1 MQCLRLLSFTR
12 LCRLWL
18 TTTMATEIPL
28 YREPIEPVPN
38 DPIDRVI
45 HYHVQTK
52 HHFNRYARA
61 LGYLDWA
68 NQPNP
73 FRRFEGTPLISLP
86 LLPPDED
93 PVAPTYDAI
102 YQYGKVPCQPVNFR
116 TLSRFFEF
124 ALALSAWKKAGESE
138 WPLRSN
144 PSSGNLHPT
153 EGYAVM
159 PQIEGLDLK
168 PGLYHYAPKE
178 HGLELRAEFPTE
190 QIAKLL
196 SPFPSGAF
204 LFGLTSVHWRE
215 AWKYGE
221 RAFRYCNH
229 DIGHAI
235 GSARIAGATL
245 GWNMALLDGLS
256 QNTTAMLLGS
266 DRTEDFGEAETE
278 HPDCLAVIWPVE
290 DVRGE
295 ALGVRGNKQEI
306 PLFLD
311 PALVSDLAS
320 SSWHGKANRLSGE
333 HGVDWEIIDEAA
345 KASWKVQAQ
354 QLIVSLPDSQFQ
366 EAPHPSLLTPHQFS
380 AGQIIRQRRS
390 AVSFDGKT
398 SITTATFF
406 RMMQQVMPCSDRPQ
420 LDRPMPWD
428 AWPYEPAIHLLLFV
442 HRVEGLTPGLY
453 FLARDPKKLSFI
465 QQSMNPELTWTPAP
479 KCPEGLPLYWL
490 LEGDAKKLAIQVS
503 CHQDIAADSA
513 FSFGMLAEFEGRL
526 REGGAWWYPR
536 LFWESGLLG
545 QVLYL
550 EAEAAGV
557 RATGIGCFF
566 DDPVHEIV
574 AMKGLSLQ
582 SLYHFTI
589 GGPVE
594 DGRLMTLPP
603 YEHLRRE
610 KKENTRDGHPNDEI
624 RG

>member
-1 MQCLRLLSFTR
+1 
-12 LCRLWL
+12 
-18 TTTMATEIPL
+18 MATDIPL
-28 YREPIEPVPN
+28 YREPVETVPT

-45 HYHVQTK
+45 RYHVQTK

-68 NQPNP
+68 NQPDP
-73 FRRFEGTPLISLP
+73 FRRFEGALLVSLP
-86 LLPPDED
+86 LLKPEEE
-93 PVAPTYDAI
+93 PVSPAYAATYRADA
-102 YQYGKVPCQPVNFR
+102 VFPQPISLR

-138 WPLRSN
+138 WALRSN

-153 EGYAVM
+153 EGYLVL
-159 PQIEGLDLK
+159 PQFDGLNLK

-178 HGLELRAEFPTE
+178 HGLELRAEFALE
-190 QIAKLL
+190 QVARLL
-196 SPFPSGAF
+196 APFPPGAF

-229 DIGHAI
+229 DVGHAI
-235 GSARIAGATL
+235 GSARIAAATL
-245 GWNMALLDGLS
+245 GWKMVLLDGVA
-256 QNTTAMLLGS
+256 QDTIAMLLGTH
-266 DRTEDFGEAETE
+266 RTDDFQDVEPE
-278 HPDCLAVIWPVE
+278 HPDCLAVIWPLR
-290 DVRGE
+290 DVKRE
-295 ALGVRGNKQEI
+295 TLGVKRQDMAEI

-311 PALVSDLAS
+311 PAVVKNLAECA
-320 SSWHGKANRLSGE
+320 WHGKANQLSRE
-333 HGVDWEIIDEAA
+333 HGVHWDIIDEVAE
-345 KASWKVQAQ
+345 ASWKTHYENTTTSLSIFFAQ
-354 QLIVSLPDSQFQ
+354 NT
-366 EAPHPSLLTPHQFS
+366 PHPLPLTPHGPL

-398 SITTATFF
+398 SISAATFF
-406 RMMQQVMPCSDRPQ
+406 NMMQLVMPRSDRPQ

-428 AWPYEPAIHLLLFV
+428 SWPYEPAIHLLLFV
-442 HRVEGLTPGLY
+442 HRVDDLKPGLY
-453 FLARDPKKLSFI
+453 FLVRDPQKLSFI
-465 QQSMNPELTWTPAP
+465 QQSMNPELTWTPVSG
-479 KCPEGLPLYWL
+479 CPDDLPLYWL
-490 LEGDAKKLAIQVS
+490 LEGDAKKAAIQIS
-503 CHQDIAADSA
+503 CHQEIAGDSA

-526 REGGAWWYPR
+526 REGGAWRYPR

-550 EAEAAGV
+550 EAEAAGM

-574 AMKGLSLQ
+574 AVKGLSLQ

-594 DGRLMTLPP
+594 DGRLKILPP
-603 YEHLRRE
+603 YHHLNR
-610 KKENTRDGHPNDEI
+610 
-624 RG
+624 

>member
-1 MQCLRLLSFTR
+1 
-12 LCRLWL
+12 
-18 TTTMATEIPL
+18 MATDIPL
-28 YREPIEPVPN
+28 DREPAEPVST

-45 HYHVQTK
+45 RYHVQTK
-52 HHFNRYARA
+52 HHFNHYARA

-73 FRRFEGTPLISLP
+73 FRRFEGAPLVSLP
-86 LLPPDED
+86 LLTLDED
-93 PVAPTYDAI
+93 PVSPAYDAI
-102 YQYGKVPCQPVNFR
+102 YQPAAVACRPVSVR

-138 WPLRSN
+138 WALRSN

-153 EGYAVM
+153 EGYLVL
-159 PQIEGLDLK
+159 PQMGGLDLTA
-168 PGLYHYAPKE
+168 GLYHYAPKE
-178 HGLELRAEFPTE
+178 HGLELRTEFPAE
-190 QIAKLL
+190 YVARLL
-196 SPFPSGAF
+196 APFPPRAF

-229 DIGHAI
+229 DVGHAI
-235 GSARIAGATL
+235 GTARIAAATL
-245 GWNMALLDGLS
+245 GWNMVLLDGLS
-256 QNTTAMLLGS
+256 QNTIAMLLGTN
-266 DRTEDFGEAETE
+266 RTDDFHDVEPE
-278 HPDCLAVIWPVE
+278 HPDCLAVVWPLR
-290 DVRGE
+290 DVKRE
-295 ALGVRGNKQEI
+295 TLDVKRDTEPAI

-311 PALVSDLAS
+311 SEIVQMIAATT
-320 SSWHGKANRLSGE
+320 WYGRANRLSGE
-333 HGVDWEIIDEAA
+333 HGVQWEIIDEAA
-345 KASWKVQAQ
+345 AASWKASYEQISVAAPTSVTSH
-354 QLIVSLPDSQFQ
+354 VSPFTSHD
-366 EAPHPSLLTPHQFS
+366 APS

-398 SITTATFF
+398 SISAATFF
-406 RMMQQVMPCSDRPQ
+406 RMMQLVIPRSDRPQ
-420 LDRPMPWD
+420 LERPMPWD
-428 AWPYEPAIHLLLFV
+428 VWPYEPAIHLLLFV
-442 HRVEGLTPGLY
+442 HRVDGLRPGLY
-453 FLARDPKKLSFI
+453 FLVRDPLKLSFI
-465 QQSMNPELTWTPAP
+465 QQSMNPELTWTRAP
-479 KCPEGLPLYWL
+479 GCPEELPLYWL
-490 LEGDAKKLAIQVS
+490 LEGDAKKLAIQIS
-503 CHQDIAADSA
+503 CHQEIAGDSA

-574 AMKGLSLQ
+574 AVKGLNLQ

-594 DGRLMTLPP
+594 DRRLMTLPA
-603 YEHLRRE
+603 YGHVKRE
-610 KKENTRDGHPNDEI
+610 REESAEC
-624 RG
+624 

>member
-1 MQCLRLLSFTR
+1 
-12 LCRLWL
+12 
-18 TTTMATEIPL
+18 MATEIPL
-28 YREPIEPVPN
+28 YREPVETVPT

-45 HYHVQTK
+45 RYHVQTK

-68 NQPNP
+68 NQPDP
-73 FRRFEGTPLISLP
+73 FRRFEGAPLISLP
-86 LLPPDED
+86 LLTPEED
-93 PVAPTYDAI
+93 PVSPPYDAI
-102 YQYGKVPCQPVNFR
+102 YQPGMVPCQPVTVR

-153 EGYAVM
+153 EGYVVM
-159 PQIEGLDLK
+159 PQIEGLDLN

-178 HGLELRAEFPTE
+178 HGLELRAEFPAE
-190 QIAKLL
+190 QLARLL
-196 SPFPSGAF
+196 APFPSGAF

-229 DIGHAI
+229 DVGHAI
-235 GSARIAGATL
+235 GSARFAAATL
-245 GWNMALLDGLS
+245 GWNMVLLDGVE
-256 QNTTAMLLGS
+256 QNTIAHLLGTI
-266 DRTEDFGEAETE
+266 RVEDFVEVEQE
-278 HPDCLAVIWPVE
+278 HPDCLAVVWPSG
-290 DVRGE
+290 DVKRETSNAKGE
-295 ALGVRGNKQEI
+295 ELTEM

-311 PALVSDLAS
+311 PAVVKNLTSGK
-320 SSWHGKANRLSGE
+320 WNGKANRLSGE
-333 HGVDWEIIDEAA
+333 HGVHWDIIDEVSA
-345 KASWKVQAQ
+345 ASWKCTTE
-354 QLIVSLPDSQFQ
+354 QFSV
-366 EAPHPSLLTPHQFS
+366 AFPKLLTNNVSPFTFNESPS
-380 AGQIIRQRRS
+380 AGQVIRQRRS

-398 SITTATFF
+398 SISSATFF
-406 RMMQQVMPCSDRPQ
+406 RMMERVMPRADRLQ

-428 AWPYEPAIHLLLFV
+428 VCSHEPAIHLLIFV
-442 HRVEGLTPGLY
+442 HRVDGLTPGLY
-453 FLARDPKKLSFI
+453 FLARDPKKLAFI
-465 QQSMNPELTWTPAP
+465 QQSMNPELSWTPLP
-479 KCPEGLPLYWL
+479 GCPEDLPLYWL

-503 CHQDIAADSA
+503 CHQDIAGDSA
-513 FSFGMLAEFEGRL
+513 FSFGMMAEFEGHL

-550 EAEAAGV
+550 EAEVAGI

-574 AMKGLSLQ
+574 AVKGLSFQ

-589 GGPVE
+589 GGPIE

-603 YEHLRRE
+603 YRAR
-610 KKENTRDGHPNDEI
+610 KA
-624 RG
+624 

>member
-1 MQCLRLLSFTR
+1 
-12 LCRLWL
+12 
-18 TTTMATEIPL
+18 MATEIPL
-28 YREPIEPVPN
+28 YREPVETLPT

-45 HYHVQTK
+45 RYHVQTK

-73 FRRFEGTPLISLP
+73 FRRFEGASLVSLP
-86 LLPPDED
+86 LLKPDED
-93 PVAPTYDAI
+93 PISPVYDAI
-102 YQYGKVPCQPVNFR
+102 YQSGAIACQSVTVP

-153 EGYAVM
+153 EGYVVM
-159 PQIEGLDLK
+159 PQIEGLNLT

-178 HGLELRAEFPTE
+178 HGLELRAEFPAE
-190 QIAKLL
+190 QIARLL
-196 SPFPSGAF
+196 APFPPGTF
-204 LFGLTSVHWRE
+204 LFGFTSVHWRE

-229 DIGHAI
+229 DVGHAI
-235 GSARIAGATL
+235 GSARIAAATL
-245 GWNMALLDGLS
+245 GWNMALLDGAS
-256 QNTTAMLLGS
+256 QETVALLLGTNRV
-266 DRTEDFGEAETE
+266 DDFAGVESE
-278 HPDCLAVIWPVE
+278 HPDCLAVMWPLG
-290 DVRGE
+290 DVKDETLDVKRGK
-295 ALGVRGNKQEI
+295 LTEI
-306 PLFLD
+306 PLFID
-311 PALVSDLAS
+311 SAVVKGLAECP
-320 SSWHGKANRLSGE
+320 WHGKANRLSGE
-333 HGVDWEIIDEAA
+333 HGVEWEIIDEVAA
-345 KASWKVQAQ
+345 ASWK
-354 QLIVSLPDSQFQ
+354 
-366 EAPHPSLLTPHQFS
+366 APCEHISVAAPTSVTSRLSPFTFHEGLL

-398 SITTATFF
+398 SISAATFF
-406 RMMQQVMPCSDRPQ
+406 RMMERVVPCADRPQ

-428 AWPYEPAIHLLLFV
+428 VWPYEPAIHLLIFV

-453 FLARDPKKLSFI
+453 LLVRDPKKLSSI
-465 QQSMNPELTWTPAP
+465 QHSMNSELTWSSTPG
-479 KCPEGLPLYWL
+479 CPEDLSLYWL
-490 LEGDAKKLAIQVS
+490 LEGDAKKLAVQVS
-503 CHQDIAADSA
+503 CNQDIAGDSA

-574 AMKGLSLQ
+574 SLKGLSFQ

-603 YEHLRRE
+603 YSHIT
-610 KKENTRDGHPNDEI
+610 KI
-624 RG
+624 

>member
-1 MQCLRLLSFTR
+1 
-12 LCRLWL
+12 
-18 TTTMATEIPL
+18 MATEIPL
-28 YREPIEPVPN
+28 YREPIETLPTDPV
-38 DPIDRVI
+38 DRVI
-45 HYHVQTK
+45 RYHVQTK

-68 NQPNP
+68 NQPDP
-73 FRRFEGTPLISLP
+73 FRRFVGAPLVSLP
-86 LLPPDED
+86 LLKPDED
-93 PVAPTYDAI
+93 PMSPAYDAI
-102 YQYGKVPCQPVNFR
+102 YQPGTVACQPVTVR
-116 TLSRFFEF
+116 SLSRFFEF

-153 EGYAVM
+153 EGYVVL
-159 PQIEGLDLK
+159 PQIEGLEMNQ
-168 PGLYHYAPKE
+168 GLYHYAAKE
-178 HGLELRAEFPTE
+178 HGLELRAEFPAE
-190 QIAKLL
+190 QIDRLL
-196 SPFPSGAF
+196 APFPSGAF

-229 DIGHAI
+229 DVGHAI
-235 GSARIAGATL
+235 GAARIAAATL
-245 GWNMALLDGLS
+245 GWNMALLDGLK
-256 QNTTAMLLGS
+256 QDTIALLLGT
-266 DRTEDFGEAETE
+266 DRVDDFAAVEPE
-278 HPDCLAVIWPVE
+278 HPDCLAVIWPSG
-290 DVRGE
+290 DVKGE
-295 ALGVRGNKQEI
+295 TLDVKRDMAPAI

-311 PALVSDLAS
+311 SEIVQKLAEAT
-320 SSWHGKANRLSGE
+320 WQGKANRLSGE
-333 HGVDWEIIDEAA
+333 HGVHWDIIDEVAT
-345 KASWKVQAQ
+345 ASWKVSCEHRSVA
-354 QLIVSLPDSQFQ
+354 
-366 EAPHPSLLTPHQFS
+366 APTSVPSHGSPFTFHEGLL

-398 SITTATFF
+398 SISAATFF
-406 RMMQQVMPCSDRPQ
+406 RMMERVMPRADRSQ

-428 AWPYEPAIHLLLFV
+428 VWPYEPAIHVLLFV
-442 HRVEGLTPGLY
+442 HRVDGLTPGLY
-453 FLARDPKKLSFI
+453 FLARDPQKLPLI
-465 QQSMNPELTWTPAP
+465 QQFMNPELTWSPTPG
-479 KCPEGLPLYWL
+479 CPEDLPLYWL

-503 CHQDIAADSA
+503 CHQEIAGDSA
-513 FSFGMLAEFEGRL
+513 FSFGMLAEFEGRV

-574 AMKGLSLQ
+574 EVKGLSFQ

-603 YEHLRRE
+603 YHHL
-610 KKENTRDGHPNDEI
+610 
-624 RG
+624 

>member
-1 MQCLRLLSFTR
+1 MP
-12 LCRLWL
+12 
-18 TTTMATEIPL
+18 TESVSTD
-28 YREPIEPVPN
+28 PV
-38 DPIDRVI
+38 DRVI
-45 HYHVQTK
+45 RYHIQTK

-68 NQPNP
+68 NQPDP
-73 FRRFEGTPLISLP
+73 FRRFEGALLLALP
-86 LLPPDED
+86 LLTPDEE
-93 PVAPTYDAI
+93 PASPPYDAI
-102 YQYGKVPCQPVNFR
+102 YQPGAVPCQPVTVR

-138 WPLRSN
+138 WALRSN

-153 EGYAVM
+153 EGYLIL
-159 PQIEGLDLK
+159 PQIERLDLK

-178 HGLELRAEFPTE
+178 HGLELRAEFPAE
-190 QIAKLL
+190 QIARLL
-196 SPFPSGAF
+196 APFPPGAF

-229 DIGHAI
+229 DVGHAI
-235 GSARIAGATL
+235 GTARIAAATL
-245 GWNMALLDGLS
+245 GWNMVLLDGLS
-256 QNTTAMLLGS
+256 QNTIAMLLGAN
-266 DRTEDFGEAETE
+266 RTEDFHDVEPE
-278 HPDCLAVIWPVE
+278 HPDCLAVVWPLG
-290 DVRGE
+290 DVKGE
-295 ALGVRGNKQEI
+295 TLDVKRDTEPAI

-311 PALVSDLAS
+311 SEIVQKLAETT
-320 SSWHGKANRLSGE
+320 WCGKANQLSRD
-333 HGVDWEIIDEAA
+333 HGVHWDIIDEVAA
-345 KASWKVQAQ
+345 ASWKTDSNQRTVEVLLDHTTAHA
-354 QLIVSLPDSQFQ
+354 LP
-366 EAPHPSLLTPHQFS
+366 LTPHGLS
-380 AGQIIRQRRS
+380 AGQIIRRRRS

-398 SITTATFF
+398 SISAAAFF
-406 RMMQQVMPCSDRPQ
+406 HMMQLVMPRSDRPQ

-428 AWPYEPAIHLLLFV
+428 VWPYDPVIHLLLFV
-442 HRVEGLTPGLY
+442 HRVDGLKPGLY
-453 FLARDPKKLSFI
+453 FLVRDPLKLSFI
-465 QQSMNPELTWTPAP
+465 QQSMNPELTWTLAP
-479 KCPEGLPLYWL
+479 GCPEDLPLYWL
-490 LEGDAKKLAIQVS
+490 LEGDAKKLASQVS
-503 CHQDIAADSA
+503 CHQEIAADSA

-574 AMKGLSLQ
+574 AVKGLSLQ

-594 DGRLMTLPP
+594 DRRLMTLPP
-603 YEHLRRE
+603 YGHVKRE
-610 KKENTRDGHPNDEI
+610 A
-624 RG
+624 

>member
-1 MQCLRLLSFTR
+1 
-12 LCRLWL
+12 
-18 TTTMATEIPL
+18 MATEIPL
-28 YREPIEPVPN
+28 YRKPIETVPTDPV
-38 DPIDRVI
+38 DRVI
-45 HYHVQTK
+45 RYHVQTK

-68 NQPNP
+68 NQPDP
-73 FRRFEGTPLISLP
+73 FRRFEGAPLVALP
-86 LLPPDED
+86 LLKPDEE
-93 PVAPTYDAI
+93 PVSPSYDAI
-102 YQYGKVPCQPVNFR
+102 YQPDAVPCQPVNMR

-124 ALALSAWKKAGESE
+124 ALALSAWKRAGKSE

-153 EGYAVM
+153 EGYLVL
-159 PQIEGLDLK
+159 PQCDGLNLK

-178 HGLELRAEFPTE
+178 HGLELRAEFPAE
-190 QIAKLL
+190 QVARLL

-229 DIGHAI
+229 DVGHAI
-235 GSARIAGATL
+235 GSARIAAATL
-245 GWNMALLDGLS
+245 GWNMVLLDGLS
-256 QNTTAMLLGS
+256 QHSIAMLLGTH
-266 DRTEDFGEAETE
+266 RVEDFHGVEPE
-278 HPDCLAVIWPVE
+278 HPDCVAVMWP
-290 DVRGE
+290 
-295 ALGVRGNKQEI
+295 LGAVKRDTEPAI

-311 PALVSDLAS
+311 SEIVQELVAT
-320 SSWHGKANRLSGE
+320 SWYGKANRLSGE
-333 HGVDWEIIDEAA
+333 HGVEWDIIDEVAA
-345 KASWKVQAQ
+345 ASWKSSYEHISVA
-354 QLIVSLPDSQFQ
+354 VPTSLPALVSPFMSHD
-366 EAPHPSLLTPHQFS
+366 TPL

-390 AVSFDGKT
+390 AVSFDGET
-398 SITTATFF
+398 SISASTFF
-406 RMMQQVMPCSDRPQ
+406 RMMQLVMPRSDRPQ

-428 AWPYEPAIHLLLFV
+428 VWPYEPAIHLILLI
-442 HRVEGLTPGLY
+442 HRVDGLKPGLY
-453 FLARDPKKLSFI
+453 FLVRHSQKLSFI

-479 KCPEGLPLYWL
+479 GCPEDLPLYWL
-490 LEGDAKKLAIQVS
+490 LEGDAKKLAIQIS
-503 CHQDIAADSA
+503 CHQEIAGDSA
-513 FSFGMLAEFEGRL
+513 FSFGMMAEFEGRL
-526 REGGAWWYPR
+526 REGGGWWYPR

-574 AMKGLSLQ
+574 AVKGLSLQ

-594 DGRLMTLPP
+594 DQRLMTLPP
-603 YEHLRRE
+603 YEHM
-610 KKENTRDGHPNDEI
+610 K
-624 RG
+624 RGS